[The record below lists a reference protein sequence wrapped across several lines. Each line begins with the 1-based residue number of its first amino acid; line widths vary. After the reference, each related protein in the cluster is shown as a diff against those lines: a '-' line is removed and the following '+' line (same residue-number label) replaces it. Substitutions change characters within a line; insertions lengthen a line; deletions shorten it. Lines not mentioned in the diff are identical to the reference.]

1 MNRGLRM
8 LLIVGVAFAFTILA
22 DRAAPRYPAFSHN
35 VTAPGVLIMLVI
47 YMALRLDFL
56 GNSPLPGY
64 LSIAVDTLIY
74 SGLIALLLKLCKR
87 RHRRHNEQ
95 P

>member
-1 MNRGLRM
+1 MNRWLRM
-8 LLIVGVAFAFTILA
+8 LLIVGAAFAFTILA
-22 DRAAPRYPAFSHN
+22 AQAEPRHPAFSHN
-35 VTAPGVLIMLVI
+35 VTAPGVLIVLAI
-47 YMALRLDFL
+47 YMLLRLDFL
-56 GNSPLPGY
+56 GHSPLPGY

-87 RHRRHNEQ
+87 RPRRHDEQ